1 MGPALSFSGL
11 GTDQQ
16 TPEWG
21 LILAEGIGYAERTP
35 WLVLAPAGALVVAS
49 VLPVSLARLSWSLD
63 ARQTPAKAAPDP
75 RRGGRAGPGCLPDRG
90 KRRVIP

>member
-49 VLPVSLARLSWSLD
+49 VLPVSFARSTQLVS
-63 ARQTPAKAAPDP
+63 RRAPDS
-75 RRGGRAGPGCLPDRG
+75 REGCA
-90 KRRVIP
+90 